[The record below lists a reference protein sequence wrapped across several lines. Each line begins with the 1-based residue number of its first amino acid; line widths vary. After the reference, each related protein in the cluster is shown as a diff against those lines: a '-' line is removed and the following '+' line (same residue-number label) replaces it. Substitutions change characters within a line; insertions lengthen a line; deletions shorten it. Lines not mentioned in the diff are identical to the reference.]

1 MRYPPTCIPLLM
13 GPSAIAPHPMGDVLV
28 AAMPAVPGDQS
39 PGIAEASGRSDRA
52 PHFGAV
58 VFSCRAVVKRDR
70 RLFQTILREVGVAPW
85 QTLYCGDGSG
95 GELAGRTL

>member
-1 MRYPPTCIPLLM
+1 MRYPPTCTPLMM
-13 GPSAIAPHPMGDVLV
+13 GPSAIATHPTGDVLV
-28 AAMPAVPGDQS
+28 AVMPAVLGYQS
-39 PGIAEASGRSDRA
+39 PDIAEASGRSDRA

-70 RLFQTILREVGVAPW
+70 RLFQTVLREVGVAPR
-85 QTLYCGDGSG
+85 QTLYCGDDSG